1 MHRLSQSEIEFLIF
15 KSMID
20 QLERENAGD
29 DDSLHSSQIRY
40 ITHLTRFKINDAFPF
55 VLERPS
61 IQL

>member
-29 DDSLHSSQIRY
+29 DFISSFITDTLHNSFNPI
-40 ITHLTRFKINDAFPF
+40 
-55 VLERPS
+55 
-61 IQL
+61 